1 MVGMGRNE
9 VIIQRAGEDGPRL
22 LFIEPYANASHRA
35 LCDGLSRHVPARWTL
50 VTLPGRHFR
59 WRLRGAASHLA
70 LAVGDLLRQPWD
82 GLVCSAMLNLAELRG
97 LAPELGQTPALAYFH
112 ENQMAYPAP
121 GRADARQRERDLFLA
136 WTNLTTAQAAQQ
148 VAFNSDYQRREFLAA
163 AGALL
168 AALPD
173 AAPPGLLEAI
183 AAKSAVLPVPLE
195 ASEAAGLER
204 PPRVGPLRLLWNH
217 RWHQDKD
224 PEAFFAALGDL
235 AGQGLEF
242 ELAVLGFG
250 SGRPPEVFAAARSA
264 LGERARQWGAVADR
278 REYWR
283 WLHWADLVV
292 STALQENQGLAVAE
306 AVWAGCRPLLPRAL
320 VYPELYPEA
329 CLYPPGRLAAALAP
343 LLADPDLA
351 RAPQPATRRAAAA
364 LTWRALEP
372 AWRARLAQ
380 LTAGDGPRDHG

>member
-1 MVGMGRNE
+1 MGRSE
-9 VIIQRAGEDGPRL
+9 AIIQRAGENGPRL

-70 LAVGDLLRQPWD
+70 LAAQELLREDWD

-97 LAPELGQTPALAYFH
+97 LAPELGRTPALVYFH

-136 WTNLTTAQAAQQ
+136 WTNLTTAQAAHQ

-168 AALPD
+168 TALPD

-183 AAKSAVLPVPLE
+183 AKKCAVLPVPVDT
-195 ASEAAGLER
+195 AAAAGLER
-204 PPRVGPLRLLWNH
+204 PPRTGPLRLLWNH
-217 RWHQDKD
+217 RWHQDKN

-264 LGERARQWGAVADR
+264 LGERVRQWGAVTDR
-278 REYWR
+278 SGYWR
-283 WLHWADLVV
+283 WLHWADLVI

-329 CLYPPGRLAAALAP
+329 CLYPPSQLASALAP
-343 LLADPDLA
+343 LLADPSRA
-351 RAPQPATRRAAAA
+351 RTPLPAARSAAEA
-364 LTWRALEP
+364 LTWQALGP
-372 AWRARLAQ
+372 AWRARLAE
-380 LTAGDGPRDHG
+380 LMDRGGPRDRA